1 MLLPVPK
8 TPREGVDIFP
18 FDCWN
23 FEVKKCTLWVKSP
36 AAFIKREGRPAET
49 AILTSRLIDRPIR
62 PMFPEGYHNDVQI
75 VATAV
80 SVDPDNAPDIPAMI
94 GASCALSISDI
105 PFEGPIAGVRVGMID
120 GQYIIN
126 PTIEQAKVSR
136 LNLAVAGTKDA
147 ILMVEAGAKE
157 ISEDEML
164 DAIWFGHEEIKKLVE
179 WQAKNY
185 GRSLANPKME
195 VPRFTSLL
203 PNWQPKLKLTAQ
215 NS

>member
-1 MLLPVPK
+1 
-8 TPREGVDIFP
+8 
-18 FDCWN
+18 
-23 FEVKKCTLWVKSP
+23 
-36 AAFIKREGRPAET
+36 
-49 AILTSRLIDRPIR
+49 
-62 PMFPEGYHNDVQI
+62 
-75 VATAV
+75 
-80 SVDPDNAPDIPAMI
+80 MI

-179 WQAKNY
+179 WQEKIM
-185 GRSLANPKME
+185 ANPKWKCL
-195 VPRFTSLL
+195 FTNLL
-203 PNWQPKLKLTAQ
+203 PNLPQKLKLTAL